1 MWLALLLF
9 LWLGLAAT
17 QDSSTVT
24 CNQGARPR
32 FTVSPF
38 GSDRVELVSANCTH
52 DLVLV
57 DNRTID
63 ASLFRMITI
72 ASEHYFDVVFASDSF
87 TFHSRVGGR
96 RFTWTPDFSTASS
109 GLSNDE
115 VTLVVSVRAPS
126 VPTTLQV
133 TFESCSVAW
142 TVDPASSSAPL
153 APWVDLPSTPVP
165 TVGQNPFDDVAI
177 SATLRAP
184 VFRAGANGVTVRRC
198 GAEPFAVFEVS
209 VAELTQLRVE
219 LVGTADVGS
228 TPPAVTLLPAGV
240 NRTDPIWR
248 SAPRFFGDAFRP
260 TTNLVVARDANNR
273 WRSLSFFALHFE
285 AARDALLVVD
295 LNTLPPGT
303 SIKVSSE
310 ARLMCSSDS
319 PSVVAWPHGKTSERF
334 QVLTPTDVVPSVQTQ
349 LGQAKSLQTIGVC
362 MSDTGAKR
370 HKIAVSRGT
379 ARFGTLILG
388 RVPSDAVVFVELQ
401 DASGRLLSA
410 VERLMSSLSAAHR
423 GFTFDL
429 QDASP
434 VLSVTLRSDVSQES
448 LMLVDFAWIT
458 YDCPTATRST
468 TVEFEG
474 SVCPLFKTVPFIV
487 QHSTQSKLFT
497 RSSSGLRVLVSSPLD
512 APCGDRFQSDSL
524 VTPSDSPRMQEGS
537 FCMTSPAFTFDDQQN
552 LFPDFRVL
560 TVTTIRSNGAGAG
573 GGDGDDDDDD
583 DRARDA
589 ATNIVPVLGAVFG
602 NLCCIVM
609 IIACCV
615 VVARES
621 SQRRRNS
628 GNTHN
633 VVQMNSLPPGA
644 YAVPANAYPPQP
656 QPQPAGIMQ
665 VPVTPQP
672 QAYFMPALAPQMTIE
687 PHSAPHAQTFSPKPT
702 APDHMI

>member
-1 MWLALLLF
+1 MLLLLLLL
-9 LWLGLAAT
+9 LWLDLAAT
-17 QDSSTVT
+17 QDPALMCS
-24 CNQGARPR
+24 QGARPR
-32 FTVSPF
+32 ITVSPF
-38 GSDRVELVSANCTH
+38 GSDRVELASANCMH

-87 TFHSRVGGR
+87 TFHSREGGR
-96 RFTWTPDFSTASS
+96 RFTWTPDFSTAAGS
-109 GLSNDE
+109 GLTNDE

-133 TFESCSVAW
+133 TFESCSLAW
-142 TVDPASSSAPL
+142 TADPASSSAPL
-153 APWVDLPSTPVP
+153 APWVELPPTPLP
-165 TVGQNPFDDVAI
+165 TVGEKPFDDAAI

-184 VFRAGANGVTVRRC
+184 VFRAGANGVMVRRC
-198 GAEPFAVFEVS
+198 GAAPYAVFEVA

-219 LVGTADVGS
+219 LVGTADVGG

-260 TTNLVVARDANNR
+260 TTDIVVARDANNR

-295 LNTLPPGT
+295 LTSLPPGT

-310 ARLMCSSDS
+310 ARRMCYSDS
-319 PSVVAWPHGKTSERF
+319 PAVVAWPRGKTSERF

-349 LGQAKSLQTIGVC
+349 LGHAKSLQTIGVC
-362 MSDTGAKR
+362 MSDAGAKR
-370 HKIAVSRGT
+370 HKIAVARGS
-379 ARFGTLILG
+379 ARYGTLILG
-388 RVPSDAVVFVELQ
+388 RVPSDAVLFVELQ
-401 DASGRLLSA
+401 DASGRLLST
-410 VERLMSSLSAAHR
+410 VEYLMSSLNAAHR
-423 GFTFDL
+423 GLTFDL

-434 VLSVTLRSDVSQES
+434 VLSIVLRSDVSVSQEA
-448 LMLVDFAWIT
+448 LTLVDFAWIT
-458 YDCPTATRST
+458 YDCPPLTVTRAT

-474 SVCPLFKTVPFIV
+474 SICPLFKTVPFIV
-487 QHSTQSKLFT
+487 QSSTKSQLFT
-497 RSSSGLRVLVSSPLD
+497 RSGSGLRVLVSSPLD
-512 APCGDRFQSDSL
+512 APCGDRFHSDSL

-537 FCMTSPAFTFDDQQN
+537 FCMTSPAFTFDEQQN

-560 TVTTIRSNGAGAG
+560 TIATIRSNGAGE
-573 GGDGDDDDDD
+573 DDDDES

-589 ATNIVPVLGAVFG
+589 ASSIVPVLGAVFG
-602 NLCCIVM
+602 NLCCIAM

-615 VVARES
+615 VAAQS
-621 SQRRRNS
+621 SQRRRSS
-628 GNTHN
+628 GNAHN
-633 VVQMNSLPPGA
+633 VVQLNSLPPGA
-644 YAVPANAYPPQP
+644 YAVPVNAYPPQP
-656 QPQPAGIMQ
+656 QPQPAAGIMQ

-672 QAYFMPALAPQMTIE
+672 QAYYAPQMTIE
-687 PHSAPHAQTFSPKPT
+687 PLSAAHAQTFSPKPT